1 MKAHAVAQML
11 GNTLYGRRFFPYYTW
26 NVVGGLDENGVGVVY
41 SYDPA
46 GDDEADLC
54 VILADI
60 VNGKE
65 RERIFRAAIVLAATG
80 ITCSDTLSD
89 ASVTAL
95 YVQEGNEFGVPMLV
109 HLIVALVRGGGAPFG
124 FRSARSPSRP
134 PAKRAPSCAVRQP
147 NRMGHRFG
155 GSKAPE

>member
-1 MKAHAVAQML
+1 MLSGFDLFKAEIVPELARVTPRDEQTPETRLQKLKRRLDRVVDDTDAVTREGMMESWRA
-11 GNTLYGRRFFPYYTW
+11 T
-26 NVVGGLDENGVGVVY
+26 
-41 SYDPA
+41 DPA

-65 RERIFRAAIVLAATG
+65 RERLFRAAVVLAATV

-95 YVQEGNEFGVPMLV
+95 YVREGNAIGVPMLV
-109 HLIVALVRGGGAPFG
+109 HLIVSLVRRGGHPRAPF
-124 FRSARSPSRP
+124 
-134 PAKRAPSCAVRQP
+134 
-147 NRMGHRFG
+147 
-155 GSKAPE
+155 